1 MKSRRSILKAG
12 AAMSTPLALA
22 PIGLSATAR
31 TFANTAVTPA
41 IKKHTSTDQ
50 ILVVVELSGGND
62 GLNTVVPHGDAAYY
76 QHRPTIGIARKA
88 LHSLD
93 EQYGF
98 NPGALGLKRLW
109 DTGDLAVV
117 HGCGYDNPSYS
128 HFSSAAYWHTATPN
142 SGHEFGWLGRLAD
155 ALQPNPNPN
164 MLVGIGS
171 AQTLAI
177 KSQVHSPVVFDDPL
191 RFQRN
196 MLAEQRR
203 LLAQLAPSAARSNAH
218 SYMNDVAASAQQAS
232 QLVRQAW
239 RQYQPKVDYGVAP
252 MDLPKVAACI
262 AAGLPTQIYH
272 VAFRNNAF
280 DTHVQQPALHQRLL
294 SYACDGLHGFI
305 RELEA
310 MGEADRVVVLVHSE
324 FGRRVGEN
332 ANGGTDHGSANL
344 MFLAG
349 KPVCGGHYG
358 TAPDLTKLRAD
369 DNLHHSVDFRQV
381 YATAIDGW
389 LGGAQTPPLST
400 QVLGSSFTP
409 LSIFD
414 CKTNRIST

>member
-1 MKSRRSILKAG
+1 MKSRRSLLKAG
-12 AAMSTPLALA
+12 ATTSTALALTPLS
-22 PIGLSATAR
+22 LSSTAR
-31 TFANTAVTPA
+31 AYANTSSTMTKKRSVTSNP
-41 IKKHTSTDQ
+41 

-62 GLNTVVPHGDAAYY
+62 GLNTVVPHSDPAYY
-76 QHRPTIGIARKA
+76 QHRPTIGIPRNA

-98 NPGALGLKRLW
+98 NKGALGLKRLW
-109 DTGDLAVV
+109 DTGDLAVI

-142 SGHEFGWLGRLAD
+142 SGNEYGWLGRLAD
-155 ALQPNPNPN
+155 SLQPTPTPN
-164 MLVGIGS
+164 MLMGIGT

-196 MLAEQRR
+196 MLSEQRQM
-203 LLAQLAPSAARSNAH
+203 LAQLQPSAATSKTH
-218 SYMNDVAASAQQAS
+218 DFMNDVADSAQQAS

-239 RQYQPKVDYGVAP
+239 SQYQPQVDYGVAP

-310 MGEADRVVVLVHSE
+310 MGEAHRVVVLVHSE

-349 KPVCGGHYG
+349 QPVTGGHYG

-369 DNLHHSVDFRQV
+369 DNLQHTVDFRQV
-381 YATAIDGW
+381 YATAIDAW
-389 LGGAQTPPLST
+389 LAGSQVTGLSN
-400 QVLGSSFTP
+400 QVLGSRFTRLP
-409 LSIFD
+409 IFD
-414 CKTNRIST
+414 TKPNRIAT